1 MWVVWIRGV
10 LGTDVHVDAAPASP
24 AGDEGERPIRPWQ
37 LVVVSAARAAQ
48 SHGDP
53 ARALWESGDEELRAR
68 RTVVVRIDES
78 VPGIRADRC
87 LVDLAHGNATRGRAT
102 LERALRV
109 LGALPSPVHTSP
121 DPTSARFPPD
131 GPALCRIPPADPTF
145 VGRDDVLAA
154 LHRQLVTADSST
166 GLRSVCLWG
175 LGGVGKTSTA
185 LAYAHQFQRYYETVW
200 WLRAE
205 TEADLRG
212 DLVDLGSQL
221 GVPTDP
227 DMSVMLREVQ
237 QRIAGTENTLL
248 IFDNAEPESWLRDL
262 WPRGRG
268 VHLLVTTRQPDW
280 TGLLSADQR
289 TEILPPELTDAARLL
304 LKASEAERPPPQE
317 QEAARAVAADLGCL
331 PLALAHA
338 AAYVRQSGITLQ
350 HFHALLTT
358 SRQRLLNEYQPDHS
372 STPVTLTWSLSLRR
386 SDEQTPGTADLMALC
401 AMLAPDEIPRQL
413 LHVHADALGGTLG
426 TVLADLVAFD
436 AVVRSLVK
444 YSLVKAAPDALR
456 LHRLVQDAVL
466 SGLTAADAVQ
476 WLTRAAAMVLA
487 AFPEDVEDLEQ
498 WPACDRLTGHAQA
511 IVVRYGQVPHELCA
525 EPAVRALTAEVAT
538 VALRCGE
545 YQLERGNFGT
555 ADSLLC
561 HAVDLFR
568 DVTGESGSLHL
579 IASARSAL
587 VSYRLADLAE
597 ARRRAET
604 TLAACSDAT
613 DPMTYALVL
622 HTLARI
628 LIEYSELEDAHRFA
642 QAAHHALDRAPAD
655 SVLPAGEGR
664 AAVERTLGII
674 QWRRGDYP
682 SAVRWIRRAD
692 AHEDDRRAHRH
703 RFEPLELALAELS
716 GDREQIRAIGE
727 QAEASIAALE
737 TVLGSDHRDLVGRR
751 NLAGEAAALLGDH
764 DTARSMFRAALE
776 GLVRS
781 HGSEHPS
788 TAWAE
793 RNLGGVLCR
802 QGEHEEG
809 LPLLRHALAI
819 YERQYGTTH
828 PYAAEGLAA
837 LGSAEAVCG
846 LREQAEHHLRE
857 AGRMV
862 ELAYGPIHPK
872 LAYIFE
878 DLATLLLARD
888 GASAEATAL
897 SDRAATIRLRARTAS

>member
-1 MWVVWIRGV
+1 MADFVGRCKEHGVLEGAAELSARAPSQGDYYKRTDLRLLEAAVHADPAAWAADISAVAATLSSFDLRTVYLQTLNTDQQQAGLAENDGRLLTNACTAAWDLKNQLEAGDGSADPDIDERARYIVAQLLRQAWALGADPGVDEAAAVAWLMAAVRAWTAPASVPDNPYDTASATSGGLALVALLQWSVRRAADHGELPAEAATQLTELVADGRDDRALAAIGAAPAKHGQHPPERVQLARGCGRRVRRPAEPPPSTPAPVLQGPTTTVALHIDCAPYDGMWVVWIRGV

-525 EPAVRALTAEVAT
+525 GKPYALSRRRSPRSLFAAASTSWNAAT
-538 VALRCGE
+538 
-545 YQLERGNFGT
+545 
-555 ADSLLC
+555 
-561 HAVDLFR
+561 
-568 DVTGESGSLHL
+568 
-579 IASARSAL
+579 SARP
-587 VSYRLADLAE
+587 
-597 ARRRAET
+597 T
-604 TLAACSDAT
+604 ACFAT
-613 DPMTYALVL
+613 RWTSSGTSPASRVL
-622 HTLARI
+622 FI
-628 LIEYSELEDAHRFA
+628 
-642 QAAHHALDRAPAD
+642 
-655 SVLPAGEGR
+655 
-664 AAVERTLGII
+664 
-674 QWRRGDYP
+674 
-682 SAVRWIRRAD
+682 
-692 AHEDDRRAHRH
+692 
-703 RFEPLELALAELS
+703 
-716 GDREQIRAIGE
+716 
-727 QAEASIAALE
+727 
-737 TVLGSDHRDLVGRR
+737 
-751 NLAGEAAALLGDH
+751 
-764 DTARSMFRAALE
+764 
-776 GLVRS
+776 
-781 HGSEHPS
+781 
-788 TAWAE
+788 
-793 RNLGGVLCR
+793 
-802 QGEHEEG
+802 
-809 LPLLRHALAI
+809 
-819 YERQYGTTH
+819 
-828 PYAAEGLAA
+828 
-837 LGSAEAVCG
+837 
-846 LREQAEHHLRE
+846 
-857 AGRMV
+857 
-862 ELAYGPIHPK
+862 
-872 LAYIFE
+872 
-878 DLATLLLARD
+878 
-888 GASAEATAL
+888 
-897 SDRAATIRLRARTAS
+897 